1 MQFCTRVNVYALCEY
16 KIWWDVFMDWELLV
30 VDKSGARLRSTRIY
44 PHRWMYWTIFAIN
57 VVLRFCWT
65 LSFLPPH
72 YLNKAGVLSKTFE
85 GDISSILEPTIA
97 SAEIIRRT
105 LWGFLRVEMEAIKV
119 GREEP
124 RLKGPWADDFNSNL
138 DRDIELKVM
147 SMEGVDPLRPPPTIS
162 GAVLASDM
170 SMLSDIQIL
179 GELCLWATAF
189 TSLGMI
195 AAAHRVT
202 L

>member
-1 MQFCTRVNVYALCEY
+1 
-16 KIWWDVFMDWELLV
+16 V
-30 VDKSGARLRSTRIY
+30 VDQSGVRLRSARIY
-44 PHRWMYWTIFAIN
+44 PHRWMYWTTFAIN

-72 YLNKAGVLSKTFE
+72 YLHKAGVLSKTFE
-85 GDISSILEPTIA
+85 GGISSVLEPTIA
-97 SAEIIRRT
+97 SAEIIRGT

-119 GREEP
+119 GRKEP
-124 RLKGPWADDFNSNL
+124 RLKGAWADDFNFNSNL
-138 DRDIELKVM
+138 DCDIELKVM
-147 SMEGVDPLRPPPTIS
+147 STKGVDPLQPPPTIS

>member
-1 MQFCTRVNVYALCEY
+1 
-16 KIWWDVFMDWELLV
+16 
-30 VDKSGARLRSTRIY
+30 
-44 PHRWMYWTIFAIN
+44 MYWTIFAIN

-85 GDISSILEPTIA
+85 GDISGVFFSTIA

-119 GREEP
+119 GRKEP
-124 RLKGPWADDFNSNL
+124 RLKGQWADDFNFNSNL
-138 DRDIELKVM
+138 DSDIEMKVM

-179 GELCLWATAF
+179 GELCLWAIAF